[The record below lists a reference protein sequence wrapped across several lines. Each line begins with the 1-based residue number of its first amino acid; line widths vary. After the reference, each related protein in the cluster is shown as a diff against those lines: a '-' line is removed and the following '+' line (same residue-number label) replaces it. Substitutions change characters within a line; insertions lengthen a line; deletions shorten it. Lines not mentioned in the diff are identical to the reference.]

1 MGGWVNASGLR
12 EGALFR
18 RVRGGYIGESAL
30 DTGSIGRM
38 LRARQGLL
46 KVGSSNLLSGHS
58 FRVGGAQHLMKRGHS
73 EIEIML
79 RGGWQK
85 SETMV
90 GYLR

>member
-1 MGGWVNASGLR
+1 MGDWVSASGLS

-18 RVRGGYIGESAL
+18 RVRGGYIGGSAL

-38 LRARQGLL
+38 LRARQRLL
-46 KVGSSNLLSGHS
+46 NVGSSKLLSGHS
-58 FRVGGAQHLMKRGHS
+58 FRVGGAQHLMARGHS
-73 EIEIML
+73 EVEIML

-85 SETMV
+85 SETML

>member
-1 MGGWVNASGLR
+1 M
-12 EGALFR
+12 
-18 RVRGGYIGESAL
+18 RGGYIGGSAI

-38 LRARQGLL
+38 LMARQRLIEM
-46 KVGSSNLLSGHS
+46 GSDKLLSDHS
-58 FRVGGAQHLMKRGHS
+58 FRVGGAQHLMAHCHS

-79 RGGWQK
+79 KGGWQK

>member
-1 MGGWVNASGLR
+1 M
-12 EGALFR
+12 FR
-18 RVRGGYIGESAL
+18 RVRGRYIGESAL

-38 LRARQGLL
+38 LRARQRLVE
-46 KVGSSNLLSGHS
+46 VGSGKLLSGHS
-58 FRVGGAQHLMKRGHS
+58 FRVGGAQHFMKSDHS

-85 SETMV
+85 LETMV